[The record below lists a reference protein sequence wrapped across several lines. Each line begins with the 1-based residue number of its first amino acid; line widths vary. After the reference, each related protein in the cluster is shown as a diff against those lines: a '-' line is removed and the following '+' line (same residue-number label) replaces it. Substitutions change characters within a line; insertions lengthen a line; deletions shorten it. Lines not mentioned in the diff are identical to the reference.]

1 MATLQNIRSKGP
13 LLVIVIGLA
22 LFAFIA
28 GDAWKVLQPHQSQ
41 DVGEVNGETISAQD
55 FQALVEEYT
64 EVIKFSS
71 GNSALSDEQTN
82 RIKDEVWRTYV
93 NNKLIEK
100 EAKKLGLSV
109 SKAEVQAIIDAGVHP
124 MLQQTPFRNPQTGA
138 FDKDMLKKFLVDYS
152 KMNKAQMPSNYAEYY
167 ESMYKFWSFL
177 EKSLIQARLQEK
189 YQALITKSL
198 FSNPVEAQDAFDA
211 RVDQSDLLL
220 AAVPYSSIVDS
231 TIVIKDSDL
240 KAAYDKKKEQFKQY
254 VETRNIKFID
264 VQVTASAEDRAA
276 LQKEMEEYTEQLIAN
291 PSDYTTFIRS
301 TGSETPYT
309 DLFYT
314 TKSLP
319 ADVTARLDSV
329 AVGGVFGPYYNVSD
343 NTLNSFKKLATAAMP
358 DSIEFR
364 QIQVVAEDAEK
375 TKTLADSI
383 YNAIKEGASFAEVA
397 KKYGQTG
404 EPTWISSANY
414 EGAQID
420 GDNLKYI
427 TAVTTLGQNELTN
440 LALGQA
446 NVILQVTNKK
456 AVKDKYKVAVIKRPV
471 EFSKETYSKAYNEFS
486 QFIAANNTL
495 EKMIANAEDAGYKLL
510 DRADLY
516 SSEHGIG
523 GIRGTKDAL
532 KWAFEAKAGE
542 VSGLYECGESDHML
556 VVGVASIVPEGYRP
570 LALVKDQL
578 RAEILRDKKAEK
590 IMADMKAANA
600 TSFEQYKN
608 MANAVSD
615 SVKHV
620 TFSAPAYIPALR
632 SSEPLVGAYASIA
645 EVNELTN
652 LALGQANV
660 ILQVT
665 NKKAVKDKYKV
676 AVIKRPVEFSKETYS
691 KAYNEFSQFIA
702 ANNTLEKMIANAE
715 DAGYKLLDRADLY
728 SSEHGIGGI
737 RGTKDALKWAFE
749 AKAGEVSGLYECGE
763 SDHMLVVG
771 VASIVPE
778 GYRPLALVKDQ
789 LRAEILRDKK
799 AEKIMADMKA
809 ANATSFEQYKNMAN
823 AVSDSVKHVT
833 FSAPAY
839 IPALRSSEPLVGA
852 YASIA
857 EVNKLSAPIKGNG
870 GVFVLQP
877 YAKEKLNETFN
888 KETEEDNLANMHAR
902 MASQFISDLYL
913 KANVKDQR
921 YLFF

>member
-1 MATLQNIRSKGP
+1 MAETIDIRELNERIERQSAFVTNLTTGMDQVIVGQKHLVESLLIGLLSDGHVLLEGVPGLAKTLAIKTLASLIDAQYSRIQFTPDLLPADVIGTMVYSQKDETFQVKKGP
-13 LLVIVIGLA
+13 VFANFVLADEINRAPAKVQSALLEAMQERQVTIGNETFGLPKPFLVLATQNPIEQEGTYPLPEAQVDRFMLKVVIDYPKL
-22 LFAFIA
+22 
-28 GDAWKVLQPHQSQ
+28 SQ
-41 DVGEVNGETISAQD
+41 DVGEVNGESISAQD

-82 RIKDEVWRTYV
+82 QIKDEVWRTYV

-100 EAKKLGLSV
+100 EAKKLGLVV
-109 SKAEVQAIIDAGVHP
+109 SKAEIQAIINAGVHP

-152 KMNKAQMPSNYAEYY
+152 KMNKAQMPSQYAEYY

-211 RVDQSDLLL
+211 RVEQSDLLL

-276 LQKEMEEYTEQLIAN
+276 LQKEMEEYTEQLTAN

-301 TGSETPYT
+301 TGSEAPYT

-383 YNAIKEGASFAEVA
+383 YNAIKGGASFAEVA

-542 VSGLYECGESDHML
+542 VSGLYECGESD
-556 VVGVASIVPEGYRP
+556 R
-570 LALVKDQL
+570 
-578 RAEILRDKKAEK
+578 
-590 IMADMKAANA
+590 
-600 TSFEQYKN
+600 
-608 MANAVSD
+608 
-615 SVKHV
+615 
-620 TFSAPAYIPALR
+620 
-632 SSEPLVGAYASIA
+632 
-645 EVNELTN
+645 
-652 LALGQANV
+652 
-660 ILQVT
+660 
-665 NKKAVKDKYKV
+665 
-676 AVIKRPVEFSKETYS
+676 
-691 KAYNEFSQFIA
+691 
-702 ANNTLEKMIANAE
+702 
-715 DAGYKLLDRADLY
+715 
-728 SSEHGIGGI
+728 
-737 RGTKDALKWAFE
+737 
-749 AKAGEVSGLYECGE
+749 
-763 SDHMLVVG
+763 MLVVG

-888 KETEEDNLANMHAR
+888 KETEEANLANMHAR
-902 MASQFISDLYL
+902 MASQFISDLYM

>member
-1 MATLQNIRSKGP
+1 MRPGWICLACKREDSLKKRQRRQEPQEEYSYEQLREEREYGLFWYSWLWNILRP
-13 LLVIVIGLA
+13 ILVILCVTVIVVGI
-22 LFAFIA
+22 FATGWHF
-28 GDAWKVLQPHQSQ
+28 
-41 DVGEVNGETISAQD
+41 ISARYVDPVDASSTAAVTFEVKSGSSLTRVANNLEAAGLVRNRSVFKYYAD
-55 FQALVEEYT
+55 FLGYGQKIQAGTYTLSPSMTLREIAEQLTRGDGTPLVRKITIIEGWTVQSIAAYLKREG
-64 EVIKFSS
+64 VI
-71 GNSALSDEQTN
+71 SDEEQFLSLCRTGEQFSAYYYIADVRASANFSQRIYALEGYLSPNTYEIYTSATPEEIIKKLLSQTEAVF
-82 RIKDEVWRTYV
+82 RDEWHDRADALGMTMDQVITLAS
-93 NNKLIEK
+93 LIEK
-100 EAKKLGLSV
+100 EAKKLGLVV
-109 SKAEVQAIIDAGVHP
+109 SKAEIQAIINAGVHP

-152 KMNKAQMPSNYAEYY
+152 KMNKAQMPSQYAEYY

-211 RVDQSDLLL
+211 RVEQSDLLL

-276 LQKEMEEYTEQLIAN
+276 LQKEMEEYTEQLTAN

-301 TGSETPYT
+301 TGSEAPYT

-383 YNAIKEGASFAEVA
+383 YNAIKGGASFAEIA

-542 VSGLYECGESDHML
+542 VSGLYECGESD
-556 VVGVASIVPEGYRP
+556 R
-570 LALVKDQL
+570 
-578 RAEILRDKKAEK
+578 
-590 IMADMKAANA
+590 
-600 TSFEQYKN
+600 
-608 MANAVSD
+608 
-615 SVKHV
+615 
-620 TFSAPAYIPALR
+620 
-632 SSEPLVGAYASIA
+632 
-645 EVNELTN
+645 
-652 LALGQANV
+652 
-660 ILQVT
+660 
-665 NKKAVKDKYKV
+665 
-676 AVIKRPVEFSKETYS
+676 
-691 KAYNEFSQFIA
+691 
-702 ANNTLEKMIANAE
+702 
-715 DAGYKLLDRADLY
+715 
-728 SSEHGIGGI
+728 
-737 RGTKDALKWAFE
+737 
-749 AKAGEVSGLYECGE
+749 
-763 SDHMLVVG
+763 MLVVG

-888 KETEEDNLANMHAR
+888 KETEEANLANMHAR

>member
-41 DVGEVNGETISAQD
+41 GVGEVNGKSISAQD
-55 FQALVEEYT
+55 YQALVEEYT

-71 GNSALSDEQTN
+71 GTTALSDEQTN
-82 RIKDEVWRTYV
+82 QIKDEVWRTYV
-93 NNKLIEK
+93 NNKLIEN
-100 EAKKLGLSV
+100 EAKKLGLTV
-109 SKAEVQAIIDAGVHP
+109 SKAEIQAIIDAGVHP

-152 KMNKAQMPSNYAEYY
+152 KMNKAQMPSQYAEYY
-167 ESMYKFWSFL
+167 DSMYKFWSFL
-177 EKSLIQARLQEK
+177 EKSLISARLQEK
-189 YQALITKSL
+189 YQSLIAKSL
-198 FSNPVEAQDAFDA
+198 LSNPVEAQDAFDA

-220 AAVPYSSIVDS
+220 AAIPYSSILDS
-231 TIVIKDSDL
+231 TIQIKESEL
-240 KAAYDKKKEQFKQY
+240 KAAYDKKKEQFKQFA
-254 VETRNIKFID
+254 ETRNIKFID
-264 VQVTASAEDRAA
+264 VQVTASAEDKAA
-276 LQKEMEEYTEQLIAN
+276 LQKEVEEYTEQLISTPN
-291 PSDYTTFIRS
+291 DYTTFIRS
-301 TGSETPYT
+301 TGSEFPYI

-314 TKSLP
+314 TRSLP
-319 ADVTARLDSV
+319 ADVVARLDSV
-329 AVGGVFGPYYNVSD
+329 ATGGVYGPYYNATD
-343 NTLNSFKKLATAAMP
+343 NTINSFKKLATAALP

-364 QIQVVAEDAEK
+364 QIQVVAEDAAK

-383 YNAIKEGASFAEVA
+383 YNAIKGGANFAEVA

-404 EPTWISSANY
+404 EPAWISSANY

-427 TAVTTLGQNELTN
+427 TAITTMGQNEMAN

-471 EFSKETYSKAYNEFS
+471 DFSKETYSKAYNEFS

-495 EKMIANAEDAGYKLL
+495 DKMVANAEDAGYRLL

-542 VSGLYECGESDHML
+542 VSGLYECGESDRML

-570 LALVKDQL
+570 LSLVKDQL

-600 TSFEQYKN
+600 SSFDQYKS

-620 TFSAPAYIPALR
+620 TFAAPAYVPALR
-632 SSEPLVGAYASIA
+632 SSEPLVSAYASIA
-645 EVNELTN
+645 EL
-652 LALGQANV
+652 
-660 ILQVT
+660 
-665 NKKAVKDKYKV
+665 
-676 AVIKRPVEFSKETYS
+676 
-691 KAYNEFSQFIA
+691 
-702 ANNTLEKMIANAE
+702 
-715 DAGYKLLDRADLY
+715 
-728 SSEHGIGGI
+728 
-737 RGTKDALKWAFE
+737 
-749 AKAGEVSGLYECGE
+749 
-763 SDHMLVVG
+763 
-771 VASIVPE
+771 
-778 GYRPLALVKDQ
+778 
-789 LRAEILRDKK
+789 
-799 AEKIMADMKA
+799 
-809 ANATSFEQYKNMAN
+809 
-823 AVSDSVKHVT
+823 
-833 FSAPAY
+833 
-839 IPALRSSEPLVGA
+839 
-852 YASIA
+852 
-857 EVNKLSAPIKGNG
+857 NKLSTPIKGNG
-870 GVFVLQP
+870 GVFVLQA
-877 YAKEKLNETFN
+877 YAKEKLNETYN
-888 KETEEDNLANMHAR
+888 QETEESTIANMHTR
-902 MASQFISDLYL
+902 MASQFINDLYL
-913 KANVKDQR
+913 KANVKDKR